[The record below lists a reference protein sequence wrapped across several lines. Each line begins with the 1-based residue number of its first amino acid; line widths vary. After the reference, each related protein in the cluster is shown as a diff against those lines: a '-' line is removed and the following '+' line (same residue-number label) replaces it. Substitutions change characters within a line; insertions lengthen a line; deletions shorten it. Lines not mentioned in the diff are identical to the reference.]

1 MRKLTAGPPIV
12 GGLDSATDALNMID
26 KYEERWV
33 DRRQAIK
40 IIAASEC
47 DSIPPED
54 REAIILNAWGLDERD
69 EIFHLLPSSLRE
81 ELLSFGEPQAD
92 IMSSQYDTLVRV
104 LCESGYSE
112 YPNEELAAIVSDILK
127 RSVTV
132 DGKRPE
138 KQACP
143 CCGEKTLSIRGE
155 YDICSNC
162 GWEDDGIEEEG
173 KYSNP
178 NHMTL
183 KQGKENYLLYGR
195 CGGKPN

>member
-1 MRKLTAGPPIV
+1 M
-12 GGLDSATDALNMID
+12 
-26 KYEERWV
+26 

-47 DSIPPED
+47 DSISPED
-54 REAIILNAWGLDERD
+54 RGAIILNAWGLDERD

-92 IMSSQYDTLVRV
+92 IMSSQYDTLVRE

-127 RSVTV
+127 RPVTV

-138 KQACP
+138 KQVCP

-173 KYSNP
+173 KYSDS

-183 KQGKENYLLYGR
+183 KQGKENYLLCGR
-195 CGGKPN
+195 CGGKSN